1 LSYVHQWEAIV
12 AALTGGGA
20 PPASVQDGRQAAAV
34 LQAALRSTEEGRA
47 VAPTAA

>member
-20 PPASVQDGRQAAAV
+20 PPASIHDGRQAAAV
-34 LQAALRSTEEGRA
+34 LHAALRSIEEGQA
-47 VAPTAA
+47 VAPATA